1 MSFKEF
7 VDKYS
12 RSIFVLSVI
21 TLLIIAILFPYSNF
35 SVFSSNPSQNSVD
48 RGEIAVVDQ
57 FYSHSSNFSDE
68 VKDLFSDKGVKVDVF
83 ENITVDLYRELPTMG
98 YKVIIFRVHSASGAD
113 LVNGSKIIGSPIYT
127 NEKYE
132 SSKYPVLQSKNYLV
146 PAVAQDWYRNK
157 EMRVFA
163 VMPKFIATKTEG
175 EFNNTLIVFDSC
187 DVVKPENDYKLFQAF
202 YEKGA
207 GAVIGWKGL
216 ITINQGDEGTLK
228 LMRNIVD
235 GKKLGE
241 SVSQT
246 NKYLINNTTHNAG
259 LMLPDRSS
267 NKKLII
273 KNNQIKLVEN

>member
-1 MSFKEF
+1 MGLKEF

-12 RSIFVLSVI
+12 RFIFVLSVVA
-21 TLLIIAILFPYSNF
+21 LLIIVLLFPYSNF
-35 SVFSSNPSQNSVD
+35 SVFSSNSSQNSVD
-48 RGEIAVVDQ
+48 RGEVAVVDQ
-57 FYSHSSNFSDE
+57 FYSYDSNFSDE
-68 VKDLFSDKGVKVDVF
+68 VTDLFGGEGVEVDVF
-83 ENITVDLYRELPTMG
+83 ENITVDLYRRLPTMG

-113 LVNGSKIIGSPIYT
+113 LVNGSKIIGSPIYST
-127 NEKYE
+127 EEYE
-132 SSKYPVLQSKNYLV
+132 SSKYPILQSKNFLV
-146 PAVAQDWYRNK
+146 PAVAQDWYRDE

-246 NKYLINNTTHNAG
+246 NRYLINNTTHDAG
-259 LMLPDRSS
+259 LMLPGRSS
-267 NKKLII
+267 DKKLVI
-273 KNNQIKLVEN
+273 KDSNIKLVEE